1 MKKLLSILL
10 VMTLLFGF
18 GAVAASANTINLP
31 PPPALPPMGPA
42 AMIAWNGLLSMM
54 RVTGQTFGFADF
66 PGDMFM
72 ASIRTLHNM
81 GVDVEPLVDWA
92 SDLIPMDVR
101 RQLHNEGI
109 VSFPVWE
116 RSIICHLVFRYLLF
130 GFIWM

>member
-18 GAVAASANTINLP
+18 GAVAASANSITLP
-31 PPPALPPMGPA
+31 TPPALPSLNPA
-42 AMIAWNGLLSMM
+42 AMIAWNGMISMM
-54 RVTGQTFGFADF
+54 RVTGQNFGFADF
-66 PGDMFM
+66 PGDVFM
-72 ASIRTLHNM
+72 TSVRTLHNM
-81 GVDVEPLVDWA
+81 GVDVEPLVEWG
-92 SDLIPMDVR
+92 SDLIPMNVR

-116 RSIICHLVFRYLLF
+116 RSIVCHLVFRYLLF